1 MNQHDLEVILF
12 FLFSPIILVKF
23 IICDIF
29 GFKSEDKKNYVKEY
43 EKKDKKDDKKEYK
56 KEYTKKSEHKLK
68 INTPKVYMPHESG
81 QTIKNYGRSSLND
94 NVKIYS
100 IDDVLESILE

>member
-43 EKKDKKDDKKEYK
+43 EKKDKK
-56 KEYTKKSEHKLK
+56 EYTKKSEHKLK
-68 INTPKVYMPHESG
+68 SNTPKVNMPHESG